1 MVITVNQKLL
11 SQSKNIEIT
20 YKRNDDKSVD
30 ISYTKKLPGSYY
42 IDMEYE
48 VKNISSVRIQII
60 DKTKKEKGWF
70 GKSEQNGFGNI
81 YDKLNK
87 I

>member
-1 MVITVNQKLL
+1 M
-11 SQSKNIEIT
+11 
-20 YKRNDDKSVD
+20 R
-30 ISYTKKLPGSYY
+30 
-42 IDMEYE
+42 YE
-48 VKNISSVRIQII
+48 VNNISSSRTQII
-60 DKTKKEKGWF
+60 DKTKKENGWF

>member
-1 MVITVNQKLL
+1 MCKFC
-11 SQSKNIEIT
+11 
-20 YKRNDDKSVD
+20 
-30 ISYTKKLPGSYY
+30 YY

-48 VKNISSVRIQII
+48 VKNISSVRTQII
-60 DKTKKEKGWF
+60 DKTKKENGWF

-81 YDKLNK
+81 YDKLNQ

>member
-1 MVITVNQKLL
+1 MCKFC
-11 SQSKNIEIT
+11 
-20 YKRNDDKSVD
+20 
-30 ISYTKKLPGSYY
+30 YY

-48 VKNISSVRIQII
+48 VKNISSVRTQII
-60 DKTKKEKGWF
+60 DKTKKENGWF
-70 GKSEQNGFGNI
+70 GNSEQNGFGNI